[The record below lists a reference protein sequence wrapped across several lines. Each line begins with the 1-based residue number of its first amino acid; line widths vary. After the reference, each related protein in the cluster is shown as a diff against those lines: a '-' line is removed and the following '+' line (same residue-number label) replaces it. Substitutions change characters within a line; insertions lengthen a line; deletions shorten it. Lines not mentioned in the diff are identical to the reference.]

1 MKKTFLKNKKNI
13 QFLIIGLG
21 LIGGS
26 IAKRLSKNGFEVL
39 AIDKNKSHLKY
50 AKKSKII
57 VGSSEKT
64 DSAKKLFVIIALPP
78 KILLSNFDKYLDF
91 FHKAEFIT
99 DCTSVKGSLLDKII
113 KNKLESKFI
122 LSHPIAGS
130 EKSGFLNSNEDLFQD
145 KISIISKH
153 KGLAISTLQK
163 CKEFWSELGSKTH
176 NLDPKLHDKIFSLT
190 SHLPH
195 IVAFSLI
202 SLFSK
207 RKTSEYKKFIGGGLK
222 DFTRIAESDPVMW
235 ENIFTL
241 KKNNL
246 LKDISEIEK
255 EINKIKTFIL
265 QDNGDKLEKHLKK
278 IKKTKESFNR

>member
-1 MKKTFLKNKKNI
+1 MKKTFLKNKENI

-26 IAKRLSKNGFEVL
+26 IAKRLSKKGFEVL

-78 KILLSNFDKYLDF
+78 KVLLNNFDRYLDF

-99 DCTSVKGSLLDKII
+99 DCTSVKGSLLNII
-113 KNKLESKFI
+113 RKNKLESKFI

-130 EKSGFLNSNEDLFQD
+130 EKSGFLSSNEDLFID

-163 CKEFWSELGSKTH
+163 CKEFWFELGSKTY

-195 IVAFSLI
+195 VVAFSLI

-222 DFTRIAESDPVMW
+222 DFTRIAESDPKMW
-235 ENIFTL
+235 ENIFSL
-241 KKNNL
+241 NKSNL
-246 LKDISEIEK
+246 LKDISDIEK

-265 QDNGDKLEKHLKK
+265 QDDGSKLEGHLKK
-278 IKKTKESFNR
+278 IKKIKESLTR

>member
-26 IAKRLSKNGFEVL
+26 VAKRLSKNGFEVL
-39 AIDKNKSHLKY
+39 AIEKSKSHLNY

-57 VGSSEKT
+57 IGSSEKI
-64 DSAKKLFVIIALPP
+64 DSTKKLFVIVALPP
-78 KILLSNFDKYLDF
+78 KVIINNFDKYLDF
-91 FHKAEFIT
+91 FHKADFIT
-99 DCTSVKGSLLDKII
+99 DCTSVKKSLLNKIK

-130 EKSGFLNSNEDLFQD
+130 EKSGFLNSNQDLFTD
-145 KISIISKH
+145 KITTISKH
-153 KGLAISTLQK
+153 EGLSIPTLQK
-163 CKEFWSELGSKTH
+163 CKEFWFELGSKTH

-195 IVAFSLI
+195 VVAFSLI

-207 RKTSEYKKFIGGGLK
+207 RNTSEYKKFIGGGLK

-235 ENIFTL
+235 ENIFSL
-241 KKNNL
+241 NKNNL
-246 LKDISEIEK
+246 LKDINEIEK

-265 QDNGDKLEKHLKK
+265 QDNGRKLKEHLKK
-278 IKKTKESFNR
+278 IKKTKESLNR

>member
-26 IAKRLSKNGFEVL
+26 AAKRLSKNGFEVL
-39 AIDKNKSHLKY
+39 AVDKNKPHLNY

-57 VGSSEKT
+57 VGSTEKT
-64 DSAKKLFVIIALPP
+64 DSAKKLFIIVALPP
-78 KILLSNFDKYLDF
+78 KILFSNFDKYLDF

-99 DCTSVKGSLLDKII
+99 DCTSVKGSLLNKIG

-130 EKSGFLNSNEDLFQD
+130 EKSGFLNSNEDLFKD

-153 KGLAISTLQK
+153 KGLAIPTLQK
-163 CKEFWSELGSKTH
+163 CKELWFELGSKTH
-176 NLDPKLHDKIFSLT
+176 NLDPKLHDKILSLT

-195 IVAFSLI
+195 VVAFSLI

-207 RKTSEYKKFIGGGLK
+207 RKPSEYKKFIGGGLK
-222 DFTRIAESDPVMW
+222 DFTRIAESDPAMW
-235 ENIFTL
+235 ENIFSL
-241 KKNNL
+241 NKKNL
-246 LKDISEIEK
+246 LRDITEIEK

-265 QDNGDKLEKHLKK
+265 QDNGSKLEEHLKK
-278 IKKTKESFNR
+278 IKKTKESLNR

>member
-26 IAKRLSKNGFEVL
+26 VAKRLSKNGFEVL
-39 AIDKNKSHLKY
+39 AIEKNKSHLNY
-50 AKKSKII
+50 AKKSKIVIGSLEKIDSTKRLFII
-57 VGSSEKT
+57 V
-64 DSAKKLFVIIALPP
+64 ALPP
-78 KILLSNFDKYLDF
+78 KILLSNFDKYLDL
-91 FHKAEFIT
+91 FHKADFVT
-99 DCTSVKGSLLDKII
+99 DCTSVKGPLLNII
-113 KNKLESKFI
+113 KKKKLESKFI
-122 LSHPIAGS
+122 FSHPIAGS
-130 EKSGFLNSNEDLFQD
+130 EKSGFLNSNEDLFID

-163 CKEFWSELGSKTH
+163 CKEFWVELGSKTH

-195 IVAFSLI
+195 VVAFSLI

-222 DFTRIAESDPVMW
+222 DFTRIAESDPAMW
-235 ENIFTL
+235 ENIFSL
-241 KKNNL
+241 NKSNL
-246 LKDISEIEK
+246 LKDISDIEK

-265 QDNGDKLEKHLKK
+265 QDDGSKLEGHLKK
-278 IKKTKESFNR
+278 IKKTKESLNR

>member
-26 IAKRLSKNGFEVL
+26 VAKRLSKNGFEIL
-39 AIDKNKSHLKY
+39 AVEKNKSHLNF
-50 AKKSKII
+50 AKKSKILN
-57 VGSSEKT
+57 GSTEKI
-64 DSAKKLFVIIALPP
+64 DSTKKLFVIVALPP
-78 KILLSNFDKYLDF
+78 KILLRNFDKYLDL
-91 FHKAEFIT
+91 FHKADFVT
-99 DCTSVKGSLLDKII
+99 DCTSVKGSLINKIK

-130 EKSGFLNSNEDLFQD
+130 EKSGFLNSNEDLFRD

-153 KGLAISTLQK
+153 KGLDNSTLQK
-163 CKEFWSELGSKTH
+163 CKELWFELGSKTH
-176 NLDPKLHDKIFSLT
+176 NIDLKLHDKIFSLT

-195 IVAFSLI
+195 VVAFSLI

-207 RKTSEYKKFIGGGLK
+207 RKTSDYKKFIGGGLK
-222 DFTRIAESDPVMW
+222 DFTRIAESDPAMW
-235 ENIFTL
+235 ENIFSL
-241 KKNNL
+241 NKNNL
-246 LKDISEIEK
+246 LKDISDIEK

-265 QDNGDKLEKHLKK
+265 QDDDKLEGHLKK
-278 IKKTKESFNR
+278 IKKTKESLNR

>member
-26 IAKRLSKNGFEVL
+26 VAKRLSKNGYEVL
-39 AIDKNKSHLKY
+39 AIDKNKSHLSY

-57 VGSSEKT
+57 IGSSEKT
-64 DSAKKLFVIIALPP
+64 DEAKKLFVIIALPP
-78 KILLSNFDKYLDF
+78 KILYRNFDKYLDF
-91 FHKAEFIT
+91 FHKADFIT
-99 DCTSVKGSLLDKII
+99 DCTSVKGPLLNKIK

-130 EKSGFLNSNEDLFQD
+130 EKSGFLNSNEDLFTN

-153 KGLAISTLQK
+153 KGLTIPTFQK
-163 CKEFWSELGSKTH
+163 CKELWSELGSKTH

-195 IVAFSLI
+195 VVAFSLI

-222 DFTRIAESDPVMW
+222 DFTRIAESDPAMW
-235 ENIFTL
+235 ENIFSL
-241 KKNNL
+241 NKNNL
-246 LKDISEIEK
+246 LKDISDIEK

-265 QDNGDKLEKHLKK
+265 QDKGNKLEEHLKK
-278 IKKTKESFNR
+278 IKKTKESLNR

>member
-26 IAKRLSKNGFEVL
+26 VAKRLSKNGFEVL
-39 AIDKNKSHLKY
+39 AIDKNKSHLNY
-50 AKKSKII
+50 AKKLKII
-57 VGSSEKT
+57 VGSIERT
-64 DSAKKLFVIIALPP
+64 DSAKKLFVIVALPP
-78 KILLSNFDKYLDF
+78 KIFLSNFDKYLDF

-99 DCTSVKGSLLDKII
+99 DCTSVKGSLLNKIR

-130 EKSGFLNSNEDLFQD
+130 EKSGFLNSNEDLFKD

-153 KGLAISTLQK
+153 KGLAIPTLQK
-163 CKEFWSELGSKTH
+163 CKELWFELGSKTH
-176 NLDPKLHDKIFSLT
+176 NLDPKLHDKILSLT

-195 IVAFSLI
+195 AVAFSLI

-207 RKTSEYKKFIGGGLK
+207 RRPSEYKKFIGGGLK
-222 DFTRIAESDPVMW
+222 DFTRIAESDPAMW
-235 ENIFTL
+235 ENIFSL
-241 KKNNL
+241 NKKNL
-246 LKDISEIEK
+246 LRDITEIEK

-265 QDNGDKLEKHLKK
+265 QDDGSKLEEHLRK

>member
-13 QFLIIGLG
+13 QFLVIGLG

-26 IAKRLSKNGFEVL
+26 VAKRLSKNGFEVL
-39 AIDKNKSHLKY
+39 AVEKNKSHLNI

-57 VGSSEKT
+57 VGSLEKIYST
-64 DSAKKLFVIIALPP
+64 KKLFVIIALPP
-78 KILLSNFDKYLDF
+78 KVFLSNFDKYLDL
-91 FHKAEFIT
+91 FHKADFVT
-99 DCTSVKGSLLDKII
+99 DCTSVKESLLNKIK

-130 EKSGFLNSNEDLFQD
+130 EKSGFLNSNEDLFKD

-153 KGLAISTLQK
+153 KGLARSTLQK
-163 CKEFWSELGSKTH
+163 CKELWFELGSKTH
-176 NLDPKLHDKIFSLT
+176 NLDPKLHDRIFSLT

-222 DFTRIAESDPVMW
+222 DFTRIAESDPKMW
-235 ENIFTL
+235 ENIFSL
-241 KKNNL
+241 NKNNL
-246 LKDISEIEK
+246 LKDISDIEK
-255 EINKIKTFIL
+255 EINKIKKFII
-265 QDNGDKLEKHLKK
+265 QDDGSKLEGHLKK

>member
-1 MKKTFLKNKKNI
+1 MKKIFLKNKNNI

-26 IAKRLSKNGFEVL
+26 VAKRLSKNGFEVL

-64 DSAKKLFVIIALPP
+64 DSAKKLFVIVALPP

-99 DCTSVKGSLLDKII
+99 DCTSVKSSLLNKIR

-130 EKSGFLNSNEDLFQD
+130 EKSGFLSSNEDLFID
-145 KISIISKH
+145 KISIILKH

-163 CKEFWSELGSKTH
+163 CKELWFELGSKTH
-176 NLDPKLHDKIFSLT
+176 NLDSKLHDKIFSLT

-195 IVAFSLI
+195 VVAFSLI

-222 DFTRIAESDPVMW
+222 DFTRIAESDPEMW
-235 ENIFTL
+235 ENIFSL
-241 KKNNL
+241 NKKNL
-246 LKDISEIEK
+246 LRDITEFEK

-265 QDNGDKLEKHLKK
+265 QDNGSKLEEHLKK

>member
-26 IAKRLSKNGFEVL
+26 VAKRLSKNGFEIL
-39 AIDKNKSHLKY
+39 AIEKNKSHLNH

-64 DSAKKLFVIIALPP
+64 DSAKKLFVIVALPP
-78 KILLSNFDKYLDF
+78 KILLRNFDKYLDF
-91 FHKAEFIT
+91 FHKADFVT
-99 DCTSVKGSLLDKII
+99 DCTSVKGSLLNKIK

-130 EKSGFLNSNEDLFQD
+130 EKSGFLNSNEDLFKD

-153 KGLAISTLQK
+153 KGLATSTFQK
-163 CKEFWSELGSKTH
+163 CKELWFELGSKTH
-176 NLDPKLHDKIFSLT
+176 YLDLKLHDKIFSLT

-222 DFTRIAESDPVMW
+222 DFTRIAESDPAMW
-235 ENIFTL
+235 ENIFSL
-241 KKNNL
+241 NKSNL
-246 LKDISEIEK
+246 LKDISDIEK

-265 QDNGDKLEKHLKK
+265 QDDGSKLEEHLKK
-278 IKKTKESFNR
+278 IKKTKESFN

>member
-26 IAKRLSKNGFEVL
+26 VAKRLSKNGFEIL
-39 AIDKNKSHLKY
+39 AIEKNKSHLNN
-50 AKKSKII
+50 AKKSKILI
-57 VGSSEKT
+57 GGLEKI
-64 DSAKKLFVIIALPP
+64 DSTKKLFVIVALPP
-78 KILLSNFDKYLDF
+78 KIFLRNFDKYLDL
-91 FHKAEFIT
+91 FHKADFVT
-99 DCTSVKGSLLDKII
+99 DCTSVKGSLLNKIK

-130 EKSGFLNSNEDLFQD
+130 EKSGFLNSNEDLFRD

-153 KGLAISTLQK
+153 KGLATSTLQK
-163 CKEFWSELGSKTH
+163 CTELWFELGSKTH
-176 NLDPKLHDKIFSLT
+176 NLDLKLHDKIFSLT

-195 IVAFSLI
+195 VVAFSLI

-207 RKTSEYKKFIGGGLK
+207 RKSSEYKKFIGGGLK
-222 DFTRIAESDPVMW
+222 DFTRIAESDPKMW
-235 ENIFTL
+235 ENIFSL
-241 KKNNL
+241 NKNNL
-246 LKDISEIEK
+246 LKDISDIEK

-265 QDNGDKLEKHLKK
+265 QDDGSKLEEHLKK
-278 IKKTKESFNR
+278 IKKTKESLNR

>member
-1 MKKTFLKNKKNI
+1 MKKTFLKKNKNI

-26 IAKRLSKNGFEVL
+26 VAKRLSKNGFEIL
-39 AIDKNKSHLKY
+39 AIEKNKSHLNF

-57 VGSSEKT
+57 IGSLEKI
-64 DSAKKLFVIIALPP
+64 DSTKKLFVIIALPP
-78 KILLSNFDKYLDF
+78 KILLSNFDKYLDL
-91 FHKAEFIT
+91 FHKADFVT
-99 DCTSVKGSLLDKII
+99 DCTSVKGSLLNKIK

-130 EKSGFLNSNEDLFQD
+130 EKNGFLNSNEDLFED

-153 KGLAISTLQK
+153 KGLATSTLQK
-163 CKEFWSELGSKTH
+163 CKELWFELGSKTH

-195 IVAFSLI
+195 VVAFSLI

-222 DFTRIAESDPVMW
+222 DFTRIAESDPAMW
-235 ENIFTL
+235 ENIFSL
-241 KKNNL
+241 NKSNL
-246 LKDISEIEK
+246 LKDISDIEK

-265 QDNGDKLEKHLKK
+265 QDDGSKLEGHLKK
-278 IKKTKESFNR
+278 IKKTKESLNR

>member
-26 IAKRLSKNGFEVL
+26 AAKRLSKNGFEVL
-39 AIDKNKSHLKY
+39 AIEKNKSHLNH
-50 AKKSKII
+50 AKKSKILN
-57 VGSSEKT
+57 GGLEKIDNT
-64 DSAKKLFVIIALPP
+64 KKLFVIVALPP

-91 FHKAEFIT
+91 FHKADFIT
-99 DCTSVKGSLLDKII
+99 DCTSVKGSLLNKIR

-130 EKSGFLNSNEDLFQD
+130 EKSGFLNSSEDLFKD

-153 KGLAISTLQK
+153 EGLAIHTLQK
-163 CKEFWSELGSKTH
+163 CKELWFELGSKTH
-176 NLDPKLHDKIFSLT
+176 NLDPKLHDEILSLT

-195 IVAFSLI
+195 VVAFSLI

-207 RKTSEYKKFIGGGLK
+207 RKPSEYKKFIGGGLK
-222 DFTRIAESDPVMW
+222 DFTRIAESDPAMW
-235 ENIFTL
+235 ENIFSL
-241 KKNNL
+241 NKNNL
-246 LKDISEIEK
+246 LKDISDIEK
-255 EINKIKTFIL
+255 EINKIKAFIL
-265 QDNGDKLEKHLKK
+265 QDNGRELEEHLKK
-278 IKKTKESFNR
+278 IKKIKESLN

>member
-26 IAKRLSKNGFEVL
+26 IAKRLSKNGFEIL
-39 AIDKNKSHLKY
+39 AIEKNKSHLNY

-57 VGSSEKT
+57 LGSPEKI
-64 DSAKKLFVIIALPP
+64 DDKKKLFVIIALPP
-78 KILLSNFDKYLDF
+78 KIHHDRFSNYLDF
-91 FHKAEFIT
+91 FHKADFIT
-99 DCTSVKGSLLDKII
+99 DCTSVKGSLLNKIRE
-113 KNKLESKFI
+113 NKLESKFI

-130 EKSGFLNSNEDLFQD
+130 EKSGFLNSNEDLFKD

-163 CKEFWSELGSKTH
+163 YKEFWFELGSKTH

-195 IVAFSLI
+195 VVAFSLI

-222 DFTRIAESDPVMW
+222 DFTRIAESDPAMW
-235 ENIFTL
+235 ENIFSL
-241 KKNNL
+241 NKNNL

>member
-26 IAKRLSKNGFEVL
+26 AAKRLSKNGFEVL
-39 AIDKNKSHLKY
+39 AIDKNKSHLNY
-50 AKKSKII
+50 AKKLKII

-64 DSAKKLFVIIALPP
+64 DRAKKLFVIIALPP
-78 KILLSNFDKYLDF
+78 KILLNNFDKYLDF

-99 DCTSVKGSLLDKII
+99 DCTSVKGSLLNKIR

-130 EKSGFLNSNEDLFQD
+130 EKSGFLNSDEDLFRD

-153 KGLAISTLQK
+153 KGLAIPTIQK
-163 CKEFWSELGSKTH
+163 CKELWFELGSKTH
-176 NLDPKLHDKIFSLT
+176 NLDPKLHDKIFSFT

-195 IVAFSLI
+195 VVAFSLI

-207 RKTSEYKKFIGGGLK
+207 RKPSEYRKFIGGGLK

-235 ENIFTL
+235 ENIFSL
-241 KKNNL
+241 NKKNL
-246 LKDISEIEK
+246 LRDITEFEK

-265 QDNGDKLEKHLKK
+265 QDNGSKLEEHLKK

>member
-26 IAKRLSKNGFEVL
+26 VAKRLSKNGFEVL
-39 AIDKNKSHLKY
+39 AIDKNNSHLKY

-78 KILLSNFDKYLDF
+78 KILLSNFDKYLHL

-99 DCTSVKGSLLDKII
+99 DCTSVKGSLLNKII

-130 EKSGFLNSNEDLFQD
+130 EKSGFLNSNEDLFED

-153 KGLAISTLQK
+153 KGLSISTLQK
-163 CKEFWSELGSKTH
+163 CKEFWFELGSKTH

-195 IVAFSLI
+195 VVAFSLI

-222 DFTRIAESDPVMW
+222 DFTRIAESDPAMW
-235 ENIFTL
+235 ENIFSL
-241 KKNNL
+241 NKNNL

-255 EINKIKTFIL
+255 EINKIKKFIL
-265 QDNGDKLEKHLKK
+265 QGNGDKLEKHLKK

>member
-13 QFLIIGLG
+13 QFLIVGLG

-26 IAKRLSKNGFEVL
+26 AAKRLSKNGFEVL

-64 DSAKKLFVIIALPP
+64 DCEKKLFIIIALPP
-78 KILLSNFDKYLDF
+78 KVLLSDFDRYLDF

-99 DCTSVKGSLLDKII
+99 DCTSVKSSLLNKIR

-130 EKSGFLNSNEDLFQD
+130 EKSGFMSSNEDLFID

-153 KGLAISTLQK
+153 EGLAISSLQK
-163 CKEFWSELGSKTH
+163 CKELWFVLGSKTH
-176 NLDPKLHDKIFSLT
+176 NLDPKLHDRIFSLT

-195 IVAFSLI
+195 VVAFSLI

-235 ENIFTL
+235 ENIFFL
-241 KKNNL
+241 NKNNL
-246 LKDISEIEK
+246 LRDITEIEK

-265 QDNGDKLEKHLKK
+265 QGNGSKLVEHLKK
-278 IKKTKESFNR
+278 INKTKESFNK

>member
-26 IAKRLSKNGFEVL
+26 VAKRLSKNGFEVL
-39 AIDKNKSHLKY
+39 AIEKNKSHLNY
-50 AKKSKII
+50 SKKSKITI
-57 VGSSEKT
+57 GSSEKI
-64 DSAKKLFVIIALPP
+64 DSTKKLFIIVALPP
-78 KILLSNFDKYLDF
+78 KTLLSNFDKYLNLFD
-91 FHKAEFIT
+91 KADFIT
-99 DCTSVKGSLLDKII
+99 DCTSVKGSLLNEIK

-130 EKSGFLNSNEDLFQD
+130 EKSGFLNSNEDLFSD

-163 CKEFWSELGSKTH
+163 CKELWFELGSKTH
-176 NLDPKLHDKIFSLT
+176 NLDSKLHDKIFSLT

-195 IVAFSLI
+195 VVAFSLI

-207 RKTSEYKKFIGGGLK
+207 RKTSEYKKYIGGGLK
-222 DFTRIAESDPVMW
+222 DFTRIAESDPTMW
-235 ENIFTL
+235 ENIFSL
-241 KKNNL
+241 NKNNL
-246 LKDISEIEK
+246 LEDISDFEK
-255 EINKIKTFIL
+255 EINKIKTLIL
-265 QDNGDKLEKHLKK
+265 QDNGSELEGHLKK
-278 IKKTKESFNR
+278 IKKTKESLNR

>member
-1 MKKTFLKNKKNI
+1 MKKTFLRNKKNI

-39 AIDKNKSHLKY
+39 AIEKNRSHINY

-57 VGSSEKT
+57 LGSLEKINDT
-64 DSAKKLFVIIALPP
+64 KKLFVIVALPP
-78 KILLSNFDKYLDF
+78 KVILSNFDKYLDF
-91 FHKAEFIT
+91 FHRADFIT
-99 DCTSVKGSLLDKII
+99 DCTSVKESLLKKIK

-130 EKSGFLNSNEDLFQD
+130 EKGGFLNSNEDLFRD

-153 KGLAISTLQK
+153 KGLAIYTVQK
-163 CKEFWSELGSKTH
+163 CKEFWSELGSKTQH
-176 NLDPKLHDKIFSLT
+176 LDPKLHDKIFSLT

-195 IVAFSLI
+195 VVAFSLI

-207 RKTSEYKKFIGGGLK
+207 NKTSVYNKFIGGGLK
-222 DFTRIAESDPVMW
+222 DFTRIAESDPKMW
-235 ENIFTL
+235 ENIFSL
-241 KKNNL
+241 NKNNI
-246 LKDISEIEK
+246 LKDISKIEK
-255 EINKIKTFIL
+255 EITKIKTLIL
-265 QDNGDKLEKHLKK
+265 QENGNKLEEHLKK
-278 IKKTKESFNR
+278 IKKTKESLNR

>member
-26 IAKRLSKNGFEVL
+26 VAKRLSKNGFEIL
-39 AIDKNKSHLKY
+39 AIEKNKSHYNY
-50 AKKSKII
+50 AKKSKILN
-57 VGSSEKT
+57 GGLEKI
-64 DSAKKLFVIIALPP
+64 DSTKKLFVIVALPP
-78 KILLSNFDKYLDF
+78 KILLSKFDKYLDL
-91 FHKAEFIT
+91 FHKADFVT
-99 DCTSVKGSLLDKII
+99 DCTSVKGSLLNKIK

-130 EKSGFLNSNEDLFQD
+130 EKSGFMNSNEDLFRNR
-145 KISIISKH
+145 ISIISKH
-153 KGLAISTLQK
+153 KGLATSTLQK
-163 CKEFWSELGSKTH
+163 CKELWFELGSKTH

-195 IVAFSLI
+195 VVAFSLI

-222 DFTRIAESDPVMW
+222 DFTRIAESDPEMW
-235 ENIFTL
+235 ENIFSL
-241 KKNNL
+241 NKKNL
-246 LKDISEIEK
+246 LRDITEFEK

-265 QDNGDKLEKHLKK
+265 QDNGSKLEEHLKK

>member
-26 IAKRLSKNGFEVL
+26 VAKRLSKNGFEVL
-39 AIDKNKSHLKY
+39 AIDKKKSHLNH

-57 VGSSEKT
+57 TGSLEKI
-64 DSAKKLFVIIALPP
+64 DSTKKLFVIVALPP
-78 KILLSNFDKYLDF
+78 KILLRNFDKYLDL
-91 FHKAEFIT
+91 FHKADFVT
-99 DCTSVKGSLLDKII
+99 DCTSVKGPLINII
-113 KNKLESKFI
+113 KKNRLESKFI

-130 EKSGFLNSNEDLFQD
+130 EKSGFLNSNENLFRD

-153 KGLAISTLQK
+153 KGLANSTLQK
-163 CKEFWSELGSKTH
+163 CQELWFELGSKTH
-176 NLDPKLHDKIFSLT
+176 NLDLKLHDKIFSLT

-195 IVAFSLI
+195 VVAFSLI

-222 DFTRIAESDPVMW
+222 DFTRIAESDPAMW
-235 ENIFTL
+235 ENIFSL
-241 KKNNL
+241 NKNNL

-265 QDNGDKLEKHLKK
+265 QDDGKLEGHLKK
-278 IKKTKESFNR
+278 IKKTKESLNR

>member
-26 IAKRLSKNGFEVL
+26 AAKRLSKNGFEVL
-39 AIDKNKSHLKY
+39 AIDKNKSHLNY

-57 VGSSEKT
+57 VSNSEKI
-64 DSAKKLFVIIALPP
+64 DSAKKLFVIVALPP

-91 FHKAEFIT
+91 FHKADFIT
-99 DCTSVKGSLLDKII
+99 DCTSVKGSLLNKIR

-130 EKSGFLNSNEDLFQD
+130 EKSGFLNSSEDLFRD

-153 KGLAISTLQK
+153 KGLDVSTLQK
-163 CKEFWSELGSKTH
+163 CKEFWFELGSKTH
-176 NLDPKLHDKIFSLT
+176 NLDSKLHDKIFSLT

-195 IVAFSLI
+195 VVAFSLI

-222 DFTRIAESDPVMW
+222 DFTRIAESDPAMW
-235 ENIFTL
+235 ESIFSL
-241 KKNNL
+241 NKNNL

>member
-26 IAKRLSKNGFEVL
+26 VAKRLSKNGFEVL
-39 AIDKNKSHLKY
+39 AIDKNKSYLKY

-91 FHKAEFIT
+91 FQKAEFIT
-99 DCTSVKGSLLDKII
+99 DCTSVKGSLLNKII

-130 EKSGFLNSNEDLFQD
+130 EKSGFLNSNEDLFKE

-153 KGLAISTLQK
+153 KGLAKSTLQK
-163 CKEFWSELGSKTH
+163 CKEFWFELGSKTH

-222 DFTRIAESDPVMW
+222 DFTRIAESDPEMW
-235 ENIFTL
+235 ENIFSL
-241 KKNNL
+241 NKKNL
-246 LKDISEIEK
+246 LRDITEFEK

-265 QDNGDKLEKHLKK
+265 QDNGSKLEEHLKK

>member
-26 IAKRLSKNGFEVL
+26 VAKRLSKNGFEVL
-39 AIDKNKSHLKY
+39 AIDNNKSHLNY

-57 VGSSEKT
+57 VGSPEKI
-64 DSAKKLFVIIALPP
+64 DDKKKLFVIIALPP
-78 KILLSNFDKYLDF
+78 KILHESFSNHLDF
-91 FHKAEFIT
+91 FHKADFIT
-99 DCTSVKGSLLDKII
+99 DCTSVKGSLLDKIR

-130 EKSGFLNSNEDLFQD
+130 EKSGFLNSNEDLFRD
-145 KISIISKH
+145 KISIILKH

-163 CKEFWSELGSKTH
+163 CKEFWFELGSKTH

-195 IVAFSLI
+195 VVAFSLI

-222 DFTRIAESDPVMW
+222 DFTRIAESDAAMW
-235 ENIFTL
+235 ENIFSL
-241 KKNNL
+241 NKNNL

-265 QDNGDKLEKHLKK
+265 QDNGSKLEEHLKK

>member
-26 IAKRLSKNGFEVL
+26 VAKRLSKNGFEVL
-39 AIDKNKSHLKY
+39 AVEKNKSHLNI

-57 VGSSEKT
+57 IGSLEKI
-64 DSAKKLFVIIALPP
+64 DSTKKLFVILALPP
-78 KILLSNFDKYLDF
+78 KTLFRNFDKYLDL
-91 FHKAEFIT
+91 FHKADFIT
-99 DCTSVKGSLLDKII
+99 DCTSVKGSLLNKIT
-113 KNKLESKFI
+113 KNKLDSKFI

-130 EKSGFLNSNEDLFQD
+130 EKSGFLNSNEDLFKD

-153 KGLAISTLQK
+153 NGLATSTIQK
-163 CKEFWSELGSKTH
+163 CKELWFELGSKTH
-176 NLDPKLHDKIFSLT
+176 NLDLKLHDKIFSLT

-195 IVAFSLI
+195 VVAFSLI

-207 RKTSEYKKFIGGGLK
+207 RKASEYKKYIGGGLK
-222 DFTRIAESDPVMW
+222 DFTRIAESDPMMW
-235 ENIFTL
+235 ENIFSL
-241 KKNNL
+241 NKDNL
-246 LKDISEIEK
+246 LKDISDIER

-265 QDNGDKLEKHLKK
+265 QDDGSKLEGHLKK
-278 IKKTKESFNR
+278 IKKIKESLNR

>member
-26 IAKRLSKNGFEVL
+26 VAKRLSKNGFEIL
-39 AIDKNKSHLKY
+39 AIEKNKTHLNF
-50 AKKSKII
+50 AKKLNILNGGLEKI
-57 VGSSEKT
+57 
-64 DSAKKLFVIIALPP
+64 DSTKKLFVIVALPP
-78 KILLSNFDKYLDF
+78 KILLRNFDKYLDL
-91 FHKAEFIT
+91 FHKADFVT
-99 DCTSVKGSLLDKII
+99 DCTSVKGPLINII
-113 KNKLESKFI
+113 KKNRLESKFI

-130 EKSGFLNSNEDLFQD
+130 EKSGFLNSNEDLFID

-163 CKEFWSELGSKTH
+163 CKELWFELGSKTH

-195 IVAFSLI
+195 VVAFSLI

-235 ENIFTL
+235 ENIFSL
-241 KKNNL
+241 NKNNL
-246 LKDISEIEK
+246 LRDITEIEK

-265 QDNGDKLEKHLKK
+265 QDNGSKLVEHLKK
-278 IKKTKESFNR
+278 IKKTKESFNK